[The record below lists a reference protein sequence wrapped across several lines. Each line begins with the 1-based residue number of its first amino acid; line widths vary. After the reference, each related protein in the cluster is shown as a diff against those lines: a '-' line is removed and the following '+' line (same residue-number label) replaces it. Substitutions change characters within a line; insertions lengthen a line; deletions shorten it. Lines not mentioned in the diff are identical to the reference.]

1 MYDPLFSTPAMT
13 VVLSERNFVRHMHH
27 FEVALAQALEDNS
40 LAPRGTAADIKAVD
54 PDTLD
59 LATLAHE
66 ARSASNLCI
75 PFVKM
80 FTAAVHSIHPTSA
93 GYVHWGATSQDVIDT
108 ATMLQLKQA
117 IPLLQDDLKA
127 TCAHLASII
136 EAHKDTIMPGRTWLQ
151 QGPPITLGLKVATWL
166 DALQRHQQRLAE
178 VASRNIVLQ
187 FGGAVG
193 TLAALAEH
201 GIAVTQSLALHLD
214 LPAPALPWHTQ
225 RDRVAE
231 IATTLGLL
239 VGTLGKIT
247 RDISLLMQ
255 TEVAEFLEPA
265 APGRGG
271 SSTMPHKRNPVG
283 SAIVLSAAIRIPGLV
298 STMLSAMLQEHE
310 RGVGGWSAEWE
321 TLTEILRLTAGS
333 LTAIK
338 EIAACATVDSAA
350 MQHNLDILHGV
361 TMAEAVSFALADK
374 LGKEKAH
381 QLLETL
387 SKRALHEKISL
398 HQALAQEPAIREF
411 FTSDQLAKLLE
422 PRNYLGA
429 NRAFIDR
436 VFLHQQGDDRASD

>member
-1 MYDPLFSTPAMT
+1 MT
-13 VVLSERNFVRHMHH
+13 AALSERNFVHQMHH
-27 FEVALAQALEDNS
+27 FEVALTQALEDS
-40 LAPRGTAADIKAVD
+40 GLAPRGTAADVKAID

-66 ARSASNLCI
+66 ARSSGNLCI
-75 PFVKM
+75 PFLKKL
-80 FTAAVHSIHPTSA
+80 TAAVRSINPTSA
-93 GYVHWGATSQDVIDT
+93 GYVHWGATSQDAIDT

-127 TCAHLASII
+127 TCAHLTSII
-136 EAHKDTIMPGRTWLQ
+136 EANKDTIMPGRTWLQ
-151 QGPPITLGLKVATWL
+151 QGPPITLGLKIATWL
-166 DALQRHQQRLAE
+166 DALHRHQKRLAE
-178 VASRNIVLQ
+178 VASRDIVLQ

-193 TLAALAEH
+193 TLAALGKH

-214 LPAPALPWHTQ
+214 LPAPTLPWHTQ

-231 IATTLGLL
+231 IATTLGIL
-239 VGTLGKIT
+239 VGTLGKIA
-247 RDISLLMQ
+247 RDTSLLMQ

-265 APGRGG
+265 EPGRGG

-283 SAIVLSAAIRIPGLV
+283 SAIALSAAIRVPGLV

-333 LTAIK
+333 LAAIN
-338 EIAACATVDSAA
+338 EIAASATIDSAA

-361 TMAEAVSFALADK
+361 TMAEAVSFALAGK
-374 LGKEKAH
+374 IGKEKAH
-381 QLLETL
+381 QLLEAV

-398 HQALAQEPAIREF
+398 HKALAQEPSIRES

-422 PRNYLGA
+422 PCNYLGA
-429 NRAFIDR
+429 SRVFIDR
-436 VFLHQQGDDRASD
+436 VLLHQQGDDRVSD